1 MRNQHSVADR
11 GRVIAANLSAQA
23 EAAIVDRAREGHE
36 LDGEPMKAVEDL
48 EAVTG
53 IEPVYRALQALA

>member
-1 MRNQHSVADR
+1 MGLQFHDLRHA
-11 GRVIAANLSAQA
+11 GATWAAQA
-23 EAAIVDRAREGHE
+23 GVAIVDRAREGHE